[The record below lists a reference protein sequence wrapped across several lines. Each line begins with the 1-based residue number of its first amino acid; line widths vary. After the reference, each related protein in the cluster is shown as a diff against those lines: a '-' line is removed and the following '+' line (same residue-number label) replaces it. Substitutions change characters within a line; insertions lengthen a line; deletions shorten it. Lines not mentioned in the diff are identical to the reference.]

1 MTINQLLGQFLGGGQ
16 SGEKADTSASPVA
29 QLLNPAGLGGGLAA
43 GGLIG
48 LLAGNKKM
56 RKKAAKYAGGAAA
69 IGGGAALAA
78 ITFRAFSN
86 WQDKTRSSQAGAPAP
101 AAPIADKRSL
111 SQFDPETSTGA
122 DGTPFQFALVKAI
135 ITAANADGHIDADE
149 RKTIK
154 DAIATMQLDEQS
166 NMLIFDTLSEPPDV
180 DTIAG
185 YANGLGQASEIYLVS
200 RMVLDTDN
208 PDDLSYLQALVKAL
222 ALPRDLVLH
231 LEEQLSRPAHEAA

>member
-16 SGEKADTSASPVA
+16 TGEKAGTPASPVA

-56 RKKAAKYAGGAAA
+56 RKKAAKYAGGAAM

-78 ITFRAFSN
+78 ITFRAFNN
-86 WQDKTRSSQAGAPAP
+86 WQDRSRSSQTEAPVQ
-101 AAPIADKRSL
+101 SL
-111 SQFDPETSTGA
+111 SDKPSLAQFDPETAMGA
-122 DGTPFQFALVKAI
+122 DGKPFQFALVKAI
-135 ITAANADGHIDADE
+135 ITAANADGHIDEEE
-149 RKTIK
+149 RRTIK
-154 DAIATMQLDEQS
+154 DAIATMQLDDQS

-180 DTIAG
+180 ETVAG
-185 YANGLGQASEIYLVS
+185 FANGLEQASEIYLVS

-208 PDDLSYLQALVKAL
+208 PADLSYLQALVKAL
-222 ALPRDLVLH
+222 ALPRDLVMH